1 MNEQNK
7 NITIL
12 LVEDNPGDVRLIKEA
27 LKESAVLKQLF
38 VVEDGVEAMAFLRKQ
53 EKYSQSPSVCLII
66 LDLNLPKK
74 DGREVLME
82 IKKDEKLRIIPVVV
96 LTSSEAQDDIQKTY
110 YHYASCYITKPPDL
124 IQFIKVVLS
133 IESFWL
139 TLAKLPNCTAR

>member
-1 MNEQNK
+1 MAEQNK

-12 LVEDNPGDVRLIKEA
+12 LVEDNPGDVRLIREA

-53 EKYSQSPSVCLII
+53 GKYAQSPSVCLII

-74 DGREVLME
+74 DGREVLTE
-82 IKKDEKLRIIPVVV
+82 IKKDDKLRIIPVIV
-96 LTSSEAQDDIQKTY
+96 LTSSEAEDDINKTY
-110 YHYASCYITKPPDL
+110 YHYANCYISKPPEL

-133 IESFWL
+133 IENFWL
-139 TLAKLPNCTAR
+139 TLAKLPACS